1 MLLASSVVNSHLNR
15 KVMKEF
21 MKALFIQ
28 HDHVSPTGWVGEA
41 LARHGFEMTEVLVVP
56 ESSFENPNVSFEF
69 PDFNDFDLLIPLG
82 APWGAWDDAC
92 IGNWLQPE
100 LDWIK
105 RALEAEKPVL
115 GICFGGQLMARAL
128 GGSVAPGTKGEIG
141 WTNIWSDRKDLVSN
155 GPWFQFHY
163 DCWQVPPGAEEIARN
178 PIASQAFI
186 YGRSLAVQFH
196 PELNA
201 AALKGWLD
209 WGGAKKV
216 SQDGQDPQILM
227 AQTVA
232 EDGASK
238 QRTFDLVDAYLKDIA
253 KLI

>member
-1 MLLASSVVNSHLNR
+1 M
-15 KVMKEF
+15 
-21 MKALFIQ
+21 
-28 HDHVSPTGWVGEA
+28 P
-41 LARHGFEMTEVLVVP
+41 
-56 ESSFENPNVSFEF
+56 
-69 PDFNDFDLLIPLG
+69 
-82 APWGAWDDAC
+82 
-92 IGNWLQPE
+92 
-100 LDWIK
+100 
-105 RALEAEKPVL
+105 
-115 GICFGGQLMARAL
+115 
-128 GGSVAPGTKGEIG
+128 SVAK
-141 WTNIWSDRKDLVSN
+141 
-155 GPWFQFHY
+155 
-163 DCWQVPPGAEEIARN
+163 EIARN

-186 YGRSLAVQFH
+186 YDRSLAVQFH

-232 EDGASK
+232 EDEASK

>member
-1 MLLASSVVNSHLNR
+1 
-15 KVMKEF
+15 
-21 MKALFIQ
+21 
-28 HDHVSPTGWVGEA
+28 
-41 LARHGFEMTEVLVVP
+41 
-56 ESSFENPNVSFEF
+56 
-69 PDFNDFDLLIPLG
+69 
-82 APWGAWDDAC
+82 
-92 IGNWLQPE
+92 
-100 LDWIK
+100 
-105 RALEAEKPVL
+105 
-115 GICFGGQLMARAL
+115 MARAL

-141 WTNIWSDRKDLVSN
+141 WTNIWSDRKDLVGN

-232 EDGASK
+232 EDEASK

>member
-1 MLLASSVVNSHLNR
+1 MLLASSVVNSYLNR

-41 LARHGFEMTEVLVVP
+41 LAQHGFESTEVLVVP
-56 ESSFENPNVSFEF
+56 QSSFDAPNVSFDF
-69 PDFNDFDLLIPLG
+69 PDFKEYDLLVPLG

-105 RALEAEKPVL
+105 KAIAADKPVL

-128 GGSVAPGTKGEIG
+128 GGSVAPGLKGEIG
-141 WTNIWSDRKDLVSN
+141 WTNIWSDRKDLLCN

-163 DCWQVPPGAEEIARN
+163 DCWQVPPGATEIARN

-216 SQDGQDPQILM
+216 KEEGQNPEILL
-227 AQTVA
+227 AQTIA
-232 EDGASK
+232 EDEAGK
-238 QRTFDLVDAYLKDIA
+238 QRTFNLVTNFLKDIA

>member
-1 MLLASSVVNSHLNR
+1 
-15 KVMKEF
+15 MKEF

-41 LARHGFEMTEVLVVP
+41 LARHGFENTEVLVVP

-163 DCWQVPPGAEEIARN
+163 DCWQVPSVAKEIARN

-186 YGRSLAVQFH
+186 YDRSLAVQFH

-216 SQDGQDPQILM
+216 SQDGQDPLILM

-232 EDGASK
+232 EDEASK